1 MLRHFTKVFVKRNW
15 ANRPRLSNSF
25 AMPLRKLTSLLACG
39 TLAGSAALA
48 QDGVKLD
55 TLDLSMSGP
64 PPEMFSTVKET
75 ISVQRAIF
83 LALQNNPSLKADRLI
98 PEIRETDVR
107 GELGRF
113 DPAFKFSAR
122 YYKSSMPQNAQ
133 EYVATG
139 GNETQTQRQ
148 LVDVLQDL
156 LAQISGEQ
164 FASSDVVG
172 LGAPNIFDQENF
184 NLSSSI
190 KGLVPLGTEYEVFTS
205 SDQLRNSINIESPPS
220 LFYPEYYSTFGVRLR
235 QPVLQGF
242 GPAAQMAG
250 VRIARVERRIGWLEW
265 KRSLNDTVAEVAA
278 SYYDLLLA
286 FELARLQRQS
296 IGLAGQLEKGNVR
309 RMELGRMSNLDV
321 VQAQAAVAEREVR
334 LQAISTGIIERMRRL
349 RELINSPADLGELV
363 DYVPTDGIRYEE
375 QLWNRPAMLKDALTL
390 RPEIGQARE
399 AIEKGNI
406 NVRYYRN
413 AALPRLDL
421 EATLAAAGLD
431 GDYGSSY
438 SGAID
443 GQGTQAVFGVT
454 FSVPI
459 GNIKGRADLDEAK
472 LKLQQAGYGLQQ
484 IEVNVA
490 AELDAAIASAK
501 LIRSRISTA
510 GRATGLAGKTLEAA
524 DRLIEEGKVSSY
536 DVLEYQSQYIQA
548 RARELEAV
556 VAFQKAV
563 VNVWHSQG
571 VILERFGIRLEEEAY
586 RHFPKKKWRTIE
598 LPGVEPGAT
607 GAEGEKSTKPSS

>member
-1 MLRHFTKVFVKRNW
+1 MRLRILF
-15 ANRPRLSNSF
+15 
-25 AMPLRKLTSLLACG
+25 SLLACG
-39 TLAGSAALA
+39 TLGGSLA
-48 QDGVKLD
+48 VAQNGVDLAK
-55 TLDLSMSGP
+55 LDLSMAGP
-64 PPEMFSTVKET
+64 PPEMFSTVKEA

-83 LALQNNPSLKADRLI
+83 LALQNNPSLKADRLV
-98 PEIRETDVR
+98 PEIGETQVR

-113 DPAFKFSAR
+113 DPTFKFSAR
-122 YYKSSMPQNAQ
+122 YYTSSLPQNAQ

-139 GNETQTQRQ
+139 GNETETQQ
-148 LVDVLQDL
+148 NLINVLENL
-156 LAQISGEQ
+156 LAQINGEQ
-164 FASSDVVG
+164 AGPPGSIG
-172 LGAPNIFDQENF
+172 LGAPNIFEQENL
-184 NLSSSI
+184 NLSTSL
-190 KGLVPLGTEYEVFTS
+190 KGLIPLGTEYEFFAN
-205 SDQLRNSINIESPPS
+205 SDQLRNSINIDNPPS
-220 LFYPEYYSTFGVRLR
+220 LFYPEYYSTMGIRLR
-235 QPVLQGF
+235 QPILQGF

-250 VRIARVERRIGWLEW
+250 VRIARADRRIGWLSW

-278 SYYDLLLA
+278 AYYDLLLA

-296 IGLAGQLEKGNVR
+296 IALAGQLEKANIR
-309 RMELGRMSNLDV
+309 RAELGRMSNLDV

-334 LQAISTGIIERMRRL
+334 LQAISTGIIERMRKL
-349 RELINSPADLGELV
+349 RELINSPEELYELV

-375 QLWNRPAMLKDALTL
+375 QIWDRAAMLKNALTL

-431 GDYGSSY
+431 ADYHSSY
-438 SGAID
+438 SQALE

-454 FSVPI
+454 FSVPL
-459 GNIKGRADLDEAK
+459 GDIKGRADLDQAK
-472 LKLQQAGYGLQQ
+472 LKLQQAGFGLQQ
-484 IEVNVA
+484 IEVNIA

-501 LIRSRISTA
+501 LIRSRIATA
-510 GRATGLAGKTLEAA
+510 GRATGLAGKTLAAA

-536 DVLEYQSQYIQA
+536 DVLEYQSQYVQA

-556 VAFQKAV
+556 VAFQKAI

-571 VILERFGIRLEEEAY
+571 VILDRFGIRLEEEAY
-586 RHFPKKKWRTIE
+586 RHYPKKKWRTIE
-598 LPGVEPGAT
+598 LPGVDPHAT
-607 GAEGEKSTKPSS
+607 GSKDPKPAKIP